1 MRQGNTYEQV
11 SQQDSNGY
19 FANGGYVDG
28 SLFLDIRVEV
38 ALAREVDAHSA
49 VLQQVCWNLIL
60 LSRNTTDDHIA
71 LGEAVLELP
80 TRLLNNI
87 VLLLPDALTTSEL
100 LHVGNVYAVYGR
112 TVVGEQSGQWSAYNL
127 ASVDDSDGTS
137 MQPVAV

>member
-38 ALAREVDAHSA
+38 ALAREVDAHST

-60 LSRNTTDDHIA
+60 LSRNPTDDHIA

-100 LHVGNVYAVYGR
+100 LHVGNIHAVYGR
-112 TVVGEQSGQWSAYNL
+112 TVVGEQSS
-127 ASVDDSDGTS
+127 
-137 MQPVAV
+137 